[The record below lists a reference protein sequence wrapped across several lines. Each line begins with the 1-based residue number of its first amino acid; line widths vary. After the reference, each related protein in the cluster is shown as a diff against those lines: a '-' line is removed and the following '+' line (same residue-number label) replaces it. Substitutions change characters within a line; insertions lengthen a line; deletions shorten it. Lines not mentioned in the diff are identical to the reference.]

1 MEKLTNSNYEEL
13 KKTYIQ
19 GWKTWNVNSVL
30 SHVYMPDGMALN
42 LCFREYASGGYL
54 RESLIGR
61 FLEEHGR
68 TPKENIIPQYHTLDD
83 SYTWVTLEWC
93 NLQFEIESAAE
104 KDEIYLLI
112 TPVKFQPKPA
122 MAVLESGFLWDRTG
136 SLIKKGNTL
145 EITSEQTKKTVRM
158 AGNPAKEDKNI
169 PSMTQ
174 YLAAQTD
181 GVTAFYTGPERTLEE
196 IQRIVTAKKEEADC
210 RYEKRGQDAQML
222 RALECA
228 VSWDTIYDANHNRVI
243 SPVSRLWS
251 IGSGGYVLFCWDN
264 YFASFMA
271 SFGSRELAYSN
282 MIEITNER
290 TEDGFVPNFSYGTGQ
305 KSRDRSQ
312 PPVGAAML
320 AELYRKYREKWI
332 VELLFPALFQW
343 NTWFWENRCTE
354 KGTFCWGSNPIS
366 AEYGNRWETDGVMST
381 YGGALESGLD
391 NSPMYDDIPF
401 DGEKHIMELEDVGL
415 TGLYILD
422 CGALLELAELLEK
435 EEETRELRQRKEK
448 AEAGLETLWVEEK
461 GFYYN
466 RRLDTGAYSMRI
478 SPTNFYALFSE
489 HISRERA
496 GKILAHYYNP
506 EEFYGEWMLPSIS
519 HNDSAFKDQ
528 DYWRG
533 RVWAPLNFLVY
544 LAFSRQGLDEARK
557 DLAEKS
563 AHIFL
568 KEWEEHRHVHENY
581 NGITG
586 EGCDAHNSDKFYH
599 WGALLAA
606 VSMME
611 NHREKILEK
620 NDRDD

>member
-1 MEKLTNSNYEEL
+1 MEKLTNKMYEEL
-13 KKTYIQ
+13 KRNYIQ

-30 SHVYMPDGMALN
+30 SHVHMPDGLALN

-61 FLEEHGR
+61 FGEKQER
-68 TPKENIIPQYHTLDD
+68 VAKENIIPRYHTLDD
-83 SYTWVTLEWC
+83 SYTWVTLAWC
-93 NLQFEIESAAE
+93 DLQFEIESAVD
-104 KDEIYLLI
+104 KDELYLLV
-112 TPVKFQPKPA
+112 TPVKSQPKPA
-122 MAVLESGFLWDRTG
+122 MAVLEAGFLWDRAG
-136 SLIKKGNTL
+136 SLAKKDKTL
-145 EITSEQTKKTVRM
+145 EIISEQVKKIVRM
-158 AGNPAKEDKNI
+158 AGSPPKEDKNI

-174 YLAAQTD
+174 YLAARMD
-181 GVTAFYTGPERTLEE
+181 GTMAFYTGPEKSLEE
-196 IQRIVTAKKEEADC
+196 IRRIISATKEKADC
-210 RYEKRGQDAQML
+210 RYDQWGQGAQML
-222 RALECA
+222 HAVECA
-228 VSWDTIYDANHNRVI
+228 VSWDTIYDANHDRVI

-271 SFGSRELAYSN
+271 SYGSRELAYSN

-290 TEDGFVPNFSYGTGQ
+290 TEDGFIPNFSYGTGQ

-312 PPVGAAML
+312 PLVGSVML
-320 AELYRKYREKWI
+320 VELFRKYREKWI

-343 NTWFWENRCTE
+343 NTWFWENRRTE
-354 KGTFCWGSNPIS
+354 KGTFCWGSDPIS
-366 AEYGNRWETDGVMST
+366 VEYGNCWETEGVMST

-391 NSPMYDDIPF
+391 NSPMYDDVPF
-401 DGEKHIMELEDVGL
+401 DKEKHRMQLEDVGL

-422 CGALLELAELLEK
+422 CQALLELAELLGK
-435 EEETRELRQRKEK
+435 EEERRELHLRREK

-466 RRLDTGAYSMRI
+466 RRLDTGNYSMRI
-478 SPTNFYALFSE
+478 SPTNFYALFSD
-489 HISRERA
+489 HISQDRA
-496 GKILAHYYNP
+496 EKILGHYYDP
-506 EEFYGEWMLPSIS
+506 HEFYGEWMLPSIS
-519 HNDSAFKDQ
+519 HDDPAFKDQ

-544 LAFSRQGLDEARK
+544 LAFCRQGLDGARR

-568 KEWEEHRHVHENY
+568 KEWKEHGHVHENY

-586 EGCDAHNSDKFYH
+586 EGCDSHNSDKFYH
-599 WGALLAA
+599 WGALLA
-606 VSMME
+606 VISLME
-611 NHREKILEK
+611 NHMVKDFGKKL
-620 NDRDD
+620 